1 MINRIKAWFRSEKN
15 YLEDLKVELRLTG
28 SVSVPRNLISESE
41 IYGEGYAYMLEIE
54 PDGYIG
60 ITAHKKL
67 PKVVPIK
74 VNY

>member
-1 MINRIKAWFRSEKN
+1 MINRIRTLLRNDRN
-15 YLEDLKVELRLTG
+15 YLRNLKVELLLTG
-28 SVSVPRNLISESE
+28 SVSVPRSMISESE
-41 IYGEGYAYMLEIE
+41 IYGEGYAYMLEIK
-54 PDGYIG
+54 PDGFIG